1 MLKPAIAFA
10 RDGYRVHDRVAFDW
24 RAQVS
29 LLRRD
34 PTARRIFLTNDEA
47 PTAGSVHRQ
56 PELAETLSLIA
67 EEGREGFYSGPVAE
81 DIVNY
86 LRGLGGV
93 QSLTDFAAARGSYVE
108 PIHIDYRG
116 FRLFECPPN
125 GQGVAALEILNI
137 LSLLDVAG
145 ETPFSVKRLHLEIE
159 ATRLAYRD
167 RDDYLADPRRLEV
180 PTTWLLS
187 TDRAEALRD
196 RIRDD
201 RAMERPEPLTRPP
214 RGNTVYLCVVDSDR
228 NAVSLINSLYDHF
241 GTGLVSP
248 EAGVLLQ
255 NRGCGF
261 LVEPSHPNCISGGK
275 RPLHTLI
282 PGMLGKDDQA
292 IMPFGVMGAEY
303 QAMGHAH
310 LLTSLIDFGL
320 DIQTAVDLPRVFAPS
335 QGPVEVESGIPDA
348 VFDGLQQLGHTCVR
362 PSRPVG
368 GGQAVL
374 IDWERGVLT
383 GASDPRKDGCALGY

>member
-1 MLKPAIAFA
+1 M
-10 RDGYRVHDRVAFDW
+10 
-24 RAQVS
+24 
-29 LLRRD
+29 
-34 PTARRIFLTNDEA
+34 
-47 PTAGSVHRQ
+47 
-56 PELAETLSLIA
+56 
-67 EEGREGFYSGPVAE
+67 
-81 DIVNY
+81 
-86 LRGLGGV
+86 
-93 QSLTDFAAARGSYVE
+93 
-108 PIHIDYRG
+108 
-116 FRLFECPPN
+116 
-125 GQGVAALEILNI
+125 AALEILNI

-167 RDDYLADPRRLEV
+167 RDDYLADPRRLDV